1 MPSSANPTQART
13 KVGSLNNTSQNSCY
27 ELAFPWEFFENNEKE
42 FRGRVR
48 RDHPQLGG
56 LYTRVEQAA
65 KALLEAIAEEFPPR
79 LRESQLTY
87 DFHNNLVYLS
97 NKPNA
102 DEAVSGVN
110 YEHPIDRKG
119 AVLNKR
125 YTTARVSAALA
136 AYTAVVV
143 GEAPKTVER
152 VLQGLSATLAG
163 EQMAIIHVA
172 NWAMVLTA
180 AHAHTVSGL
189 QKGWCLPE
197 LGEVADSGAGFE
209 SRPMT
214 LTQLSAY
221 WMDRRDPITRTNDVT
236 LGGMFLLTAPNMSGK
251 STLMRAVLVAALLAN
266 CGLMVP
272 CNKAWV
278 PRFESFSL
286 RTSSYDVPIEGKSA
300 FAMEIDDMRV
310 VLRDCS
316 NSPASLVMIDEI
328 GKGTSSR
335 EGSVLAAAILE
346 ELVARKVTGIFATHL
361 HEIFDLPGLR
371 LDGCQLKRMGTAVV
385 RDAETNRALRLESSF
400 VLEDGI
406 CTDSLAVE
414 TARTVGGA
422 VLAGVCDRAAELSA
436 LTAGPSETKGAG
448 ADEELRLLRAENAQ
462 LKARLGAETKENTA
476 GAAKASRRTSTSS
489 GIAAPNNIL
498 HYHSD
503 DKVANVQMSATAL
516 AIDGLTTS
524 ETADQ
529 QVQQAATTATKPKT
543 TTNRRQSSTI
553 LPSSSKAAYI
563 IEELR
568 ETMRRLSGTRDGA
581 LLLESDFEP
590 PAAYEGSA
598 VVYLLLCT
606 KGSEPPFLYVGETE
620 SILERLRTHRRKT
633 FSQHSVTALV
643 SKCPNKGAARLAETL
658 LIKKLKAV
666 GYDVRLDT
674 DGDHRLFG
682 AQGGNAI
689 E

>member
-1 MPSSANPTQART
+1 M
-13 KVGSLNNTSQNSCY
+13 
-27 ELAFPWEFFENNEKE
+27 EK
-42 FRGRVR
+42 
-48 RDHPQLGG
+48 
-56 LYTRVEQAA
+56 AA
-65 KALLEAIAEEFPPR
+65 KSLLEAIAEEFPLR

-102 DEAVSGVN
+102 DEAVPGVN

-143 GEAPKTVER
+143 GEAPKNVER
-152 VLQGLSATLAG
+152 VLQVLSATLAS

-180 AHAHTVSGL
+180 THAHTVSGL

-197 LGEVADSGAGFE
+197 LGEVAGSGAGFE

-221 WMDRRDPITRTNDVT
+221 WMDRRDPITRTNDVS

-361 HEIFDLPGLR
+361 HEIFDLPDLR

-414 TARTVGGA
+414 TARAVGGV
-422 VLAGVCDRAAELSA
+422 VLAGVCDRAAELAA
-436 LTAGPSETKGAG
+436 LTAGPSEANGAG
-448 ADEELRLLRAENAQ
+448 ADEELRLLRAENAR
-462 LKARLGAETKENTA
+462 LKARLGLEAKQNTA
-476 GAAKASRRTSTSS
+476 EAAKMRRRTSTFS
-489 GIAAPNNIL
+489 GIAAPNIIL
-498 HYHSD
+498 QSHSD
-503 DKVANVQMSATAL
+503 DMVANVLMSATAM

-524 ETADQ
+524 ETADKEAQ
-529 QVQQAATTATKPKT
+529 TAATTASKTKT
-543 TTNRRQSSTI
+543 MTNRRQSSTV
-553 LPSSSKAAYI
+553 LPSSESDAPYI
-563 IEELR
+563 LEELR

-581 LLLESDFEP
+581 LLLESNFEP

-598 VVYLLLCT
+598 VVYLLMCQ
-606 KGSEPPFLYVGETE
+606 KGTEPPFLYVGETE
-620 SILERLRTHRRKT
+620 TILERLRTHRRKT

-682 AQGGNAI
+682 AQ
-689 E
+689 